1 MTTGHS
7 GSSYMS
13 SRRSIWMCWCKGCLP
28 MRSPQRHVLPQS
40 LTVCVCYSDLKCVL
54 YFVSGLVSSH
64 LVCFV
69 FWNLVLKH
77 YLNPPAWLCIKSE
90 HCIIHLLLHLRL
102 KQYLKI
108 CTWLCHLLASS
119 QTDVSTK
126 QQCTTVYMHL
136 NISEASAHASEA
148 YSAVILSTEF
158 PADVVVVTSS
168 LHLV

>member
-1 MTTGHS
+1 MLVQRLFANEVSSAPCLTTEPDG
-7 GSSYMS
+7 M
-13 SRRSIWMCWCKGCLP
+13 
-28 MRSPQRHVLPQS
+28 
-40 LTVCVCYSDLKCVL
+40 CVCYSDLKSVL
-54 YFVSGLVSSH
+54 YFVSGLVLSH